1 MNEYYI
7 FLMSLVA
14 GGIGYLFVTFH
25 MRPSLRYIDLKH
37 QICSDLIFYANA
49 IDDTGMNDDVKE
61 KVLKRIEANRRHS
74 SELTACYI
82 DLPFWHKCYIKC
94 RKHCPEKAS
103 KNLMGLSNTRED
115 MAAAGRIDIIK
126 SCLGIKTDV
135 V

>member
-1 MNEYYI
+1 MTDYNLFI
-7 FLMSLVA
+7 LSLVA
-14 GGIGYLFVTFH
+14 GGLGYLFVTFH
-25 MRPSLRYIDLKH
+25 MRPTLRYFDLKH
-37 QICSDLIFYANA
+37 QIYSDLIFYANA
-49 IDDTGMNDDVKE
+49 INDEGMNDEVKA
-61 KVLKRIEANRRHS
+61 KVLQRIEANRRHS
-74 SELTACYI
+74 AELAACYA

-135 V
+135 I